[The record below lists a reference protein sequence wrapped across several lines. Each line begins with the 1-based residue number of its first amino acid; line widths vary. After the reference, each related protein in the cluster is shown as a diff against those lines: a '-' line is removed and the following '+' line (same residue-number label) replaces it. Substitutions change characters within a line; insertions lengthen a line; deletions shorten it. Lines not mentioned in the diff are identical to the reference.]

1 MTLAMRPVQTTMITP
16 KGDIASVTA
25 ADLYCELYEPD
36 SSGAFSLRD
45 YWPGLSVTAAAVLA
59 ASFLSG
65 HYGAPLALMGLLIG
79 LSLSFLNQDVRLRK
93 GLGLASHTLL
103 RVGIM
108 LVGLRITASQIADL
122 GPVALGAVAI
132 ITAATL
138 VSGMIFA
145 RMLGFNTGFGTLAG
159 GAVAIC
165 GASAAAAL
173 AVVLD
178 TRRQNPAHLSI
189 VLVGIAAVSAIGMSL
204 YPMLGHVLNLND
216 QQAGFF
222 LGASIHDVAQSLG
235 AGYSYSERAGETAT
249 IVKLSRV
256 ALLMPVLAIVAYA
269 VAKSAGERRMI
280 GKVPWFLVGFLVL
293 VIVNSTIA
301 IPPVAGTALS
311 SLASILIAAAI
322 TAAAI
327 SSPLASLL
335 TTGLKPFMVI
345 VGASLVA
352 LILSL
357 AAAMLLF

>member
-1 MTLAMRPVQTTMITP
+1 MRPVQTTTISP
-16 KGDIASVTA
+16 RGDLTMVTA
-25 ADLYCELYEPD
+25 ADLYCELYEPETTG
-36 SSGAFSLRD
+36 SRSLRD
-45 YWPGLSVTAAAVLA
+45 YWPGLAVTGAALLA
-59 ASFLSG
+59 ASFLAG

-93 GLGLASHTLL
+93 GLGVASHTLL

-122 GPVALGAVAI
+122 GPAALCAVAI
-132 ITAATL
+132 ITATTL
-138 VSGMIFA
+138 VSGIVFA
-145 RMLGFNTGFGTLAG
+145 RMLGFGNSFGTLAG

-204 YPMLGHVLNLND
+204 YPMLAHVLHLND

-222 LGASIHDVAQSLG
+222 LGASIHDVAQALG

-269 VAKSAGERRMI
+269 VAKSAGERRMV
-280 GKVPWFLVGFLVL
+280 GKVPWFLVGFLLL
-293 VIVNSTIA
+293 VIVNSTIP
-301 IPPVAGTALS
+301 IPPAIGSALS
-311 SLASILIAAAI
+311 GLASALIAAAI
-322 TAAAI
+322 TAAGI

-335 TTGLKPFMVI
+335 TTGLKPLLVI
-345 VGASLVA
+345 IGASLVA
-352 LILSL
+352 LFLSL
-357 AAAMLLF
+357 AAAVMLF